1 MLFLFLSFSFLLSSC
16 FKLSPITLSIY
27 LSIFQYYLYLSHS
40 TCLSLSLFLCPIAL
54 SITCS
59 YLFLFISFAFSLTL
73 SLSFSSFLLMSAS
86 FLPSSNILSFMYRV
100 LSKLCKCVDCK
111 SMLKLSSSL
120 SVMFSSYFY
129 LKLIYDSFYLI
140 YFVSTNLSL
149 PPNIFFLLHSSES

>member
-1 MLFLFLSFSFLLSSC
+1 MSWIFQSENLSNNCFFYFYLSLSC
-16 FKLSPITLSIY
+16 SLPVSSYLPLHYLSIY

-40 TCLSLSLFLCPIAL
+40 ACLSLSLFLCPIAL

-111 SMLKLSSSL
+111 SMCLNVKTFVF
-120 SVMFSSYFY
+120 SVC
-129 LKLIYDSFYLI
+129 D
-140 YFVSTNLSL
+140 
-149 PPNIFFLLHSSES
+149 IFFIFLP